1 MAPSEGGGQ
10 STIRHC
16 SSLAI
21 APDFYPQNILM
32 ARHMRSTL
40 FGLVVAQLFALQ
52 VTVHAQSLIDSGQ
65 ELPGLWAGRATWADY
80 DGDGDLDLSLIGE
93 TIDDDGQPLRIARIY
108 GNDAGGIFSEYR
120 TADQQLAGV
129 YFGDLAWADY
139 DGDGD
144 LDLAIA
150 GWNAENRESLQLY
163 TNEEGTFD
171 PSERF
176 LALDRRQ
183 IDASGLS
190 ALKGVR
196 YAALAWA
203 DYDND
208 GDLDLIVSG
217 MEENGTSLTLLYRN
231 EEGVLQIDET
241 NSESLVNLHNGDLA
255 WADYDNDG
263 DIDLAVSGE
272 NVTTTGGLK
281 AVTEFY
287 QNEAA
292 GVLSLDNTL
301 EVADKVKGGALA
313 WGDYDGDGNLDLAVN
328 GQVTDWEAYWNTSFL
343 LYRNRP
349 TGVLTQDEI
358 FRLSTTRRI
367 TGDLTWAD
375 YDNDG
380 DPDLATSGRTLLSS
394 YQAFVF
400 KNEAGQLSGVS
411 AETQLEGLAGG
422 STAWG
427 DYDGD
432 GRTDL
437 LISGV
442 NADGERRTLL
452 YNNQG
457 TLSAN
462 RLPTPPSSLNQA
474 KVTSGRVIFSWA
486 PGADTESSSLTYNL
500 RVGTD
505 PGSGD
510 IFSGTIPPGPG
521 NAGFKTNKALEVTLA
536 PDVYYWSVQTVD
548 GAFARSTWSQ
558 EDVLNIQ
565 QFVSSDQNIRALKEA
580 AMAWGDY
587 DDDGDLDLVVL
598 GQNRSGEAQSLLYEN
613 VGGILTAN
621 TNASLEPLRNGA
633 ADWGD
638 YDNDGDLDL
647 LLTGEDTFENRRT
660 LLYAAVPTGTGYSLE
675 LVGQFPDLSKSGAAW
690 GDYDNDGDLDL
701 ALMGQSDDVIEG
713 VQQSYTRIFVN
724 DGSKSF
730 TRSDQELIG
739 LNNGDLAWSDYDNDG
754 DIDLAVTGQSITSSR
769 ELRVYRNDDGIL
781 IDADLGLTGLE
792 SSDLAWGD
800 FDGDGDADL
809 VAGGIE
815 GDGSLSTTIY
825 VNDGAGGLAPLVD
838 ANIPGILGGDLAWA
852 DYDNDQDQ
860 DLIVIGND
868 GQKTILQI
876 YENKDEGFVFDN
888 ILILWDQ
895 GLDFSAVSVADIEGD
910 GDLDLISSGSTG
922 GTDPLTFTR
931 VNDNLEAQFNP
942 NRPPESPS
950 IGTAVDTGD
959 SVQFSWQQAED
970 EFDITPASLTYNL
983 RVGRSPGSG
992 DVLSGTI
999 PLGPGNAGHNLSH
1012 RLEGLSSDTYYWS
1025 VQSIDDGFAPSP
1037 WSAASSFVIDTVQPQ
1052 VTAFNL
1058 SGQELGIGQTVNLAL
1073 TFLDQHSG
1081 VDATVEPQVTATIGD
1096 QTYPF
1101 ESLQF
1106 TGSTWSGALTISANM
1121 PSGAASVSV
1130 SGAIDGK
1137 GNPLVPFAEENA
1149 FTIDTDLPIVSS
1161 SLPADGTTDVSVEL
1175 DEVTITFS
1183 EPLDP
1188 ATVTADNFKIELG
1201 SQILEQI
1208 PEPTYDAETS
1218 TVRFFPIAGVLVS
1231 GSQYKIEISA
1241 AIQDLAGNRPDN
1253 ARALAFDTRVPQLLD
1268 LFPADGDSLVP
1279 SGQTPLVATFNAP
1292 LFAAALD
1299 DAQAV
1304 QLLRENQA
1312 EPLRDQPRF
1321 SEATGELTFEPAA
1334 GLRPGSRYEVIL
1346 AGNLAG
1352 PLRVQAGGDFHWSF
1366 RTVTPELLSK
1376 TPEGTGV
1383 DASTAR
1389 IEATFSADIDADL
1402 LSAETI
1408 HVAREGET
1416 EIIADG
1422 SLRFDAETGI
1432 LSFELER
1439 GLKPGSRYE
1448 VVLDGNL
1455 AGPLQAVGA
1464 GDFTWQFQT
1473 VVPQLLS
1480 KNPEGEIEAASERIE
1495 ATFSA
1500 DIDAGLL
1507 DATTVR
1513 VSREGESEIIA
1524 DGSLRFDAETSILS
1538 FELERGLKPGSRYE
1552 IVIDGSLAGPLQAVG
1567 AGDFTWQFQT
1577 VVPQLLSKSPEGEI
1591 EAASERIEATFSADI
1606 DADLLSAETVR
1617 ISREGET
1624 EIIADGSLR
1633 FDAETSILSFEL
1645 ERGLKPGS
1653 RYEVILNGSLSGP
1666 LQVVGDGDFTWQFQT
1681 IVPQL
1686 LNKSPE
1692 GTIDIAEER
1701 IQATFSADIDAGLLD
1716 ATTVRITREGE
1727 SETIADGSLRFDAGT
1742 GILSF
1747 ELERGLKP
1755 GSRYEIVINGSL
1767 AGPLQVVGAGDFTWQ
1782 FQTVV
1787 PQLLSKSPEGEVE
1800 TAPERIEATFSAD
1813 IDADLLNAETVRV
1826 AREGETETIADG
1838 SLRFDA
1844 ETGILGFEL
1853 ERGLKPGSRYEIVID
1868 GSLAGPLQVVGAGD
1882 FTWQFQMPVPQL
1894 ASTSPQK
1901 GVADLST
1908 ADATLTATFD
1918 NPLDADLL
1926 VANNISLLK
1935 SGAEVAISDLDYNP
1949 DTKTARFSVAEGLR
1963 AGTGYQV
1970 RIARAVGGPLRQ
1982 GAYSWSFQTA
1992 VPQVTTV
1999 LPAAD
2004 AANVEIALD
2013 QVVVSFSAPLDA
2025 DQVTTANFLL
2035 LREGQAVELRTDDPL
2050 PLGDGRYA
2058 LAPAADWQVGS
2069 RYSVQISPTVSGPL
2083 GTGQPLGWSF
2093 STGVPD
2099 TVAVSPAAGDSAVSS
2114 LTGTITATFD
2124 NPIDAT
2130 TLDIAGNVQL
2140 LQEGRPLD
2148 IEETRY
2154 DADSRTVAIVPLG
2167 GLRAGTGYQ
2176 ARIGAA
2182 VGGPL
2187 RQEQGDF
2194 LWDFSTRVP
2203 SPVSVDPTDDSS
2215 THSGARRLQVT
2226 FSGPLDRD
2234 LITPQNFRLSRS
2246 GIVVDLDQREFD
2258 YDAETYTVSFPSV
2271 DLQPGSEYQ
2280 ASVSSRVSGPLGG
2293 DLPDLEWTFR
2303 TQVPQVVST
2312 WPDDGADGV
2321 STSIPTLQVVFSEPV
2336 ASQDASAFQL
2346 LARSLGDTSG
2356 APELVAIT
2364 SPTTRDSGDVV
2375 VLNFAPEAGLQP
2387 FTEYE
2392 IAVARQVLGELAT
2405 SGFGW
2410 TFRTAGLLE
2419 DAVSGGTVTNAS
2431 GSVELYFPPNA
2442 LASGAR
2448 EVLIRRLPVAEIL
2461 DKFAV
2466 QQTGLTRI
2474 SSAYEIS
2481 AAGQLRKPVTLT
2493 LDYTETELGNSDP
2506 STLGVF
2512 RHQSGQ
2518 WQRVGGSGLAGER
2531 AVRTAVEELGVFA
2544 LFEDLATPVGDLAI
2558 RALDC
2563 QPRAFAPTAGDK
2575 SETDISF
2582 ELTRATDIT
2591 VRVYNAS
2598 GRLERVIARDEPMA
2612 PGRISLSWDGRDEDR
2627 EMVASGLYIVVVNA
2641 GDNRREKV
2649 VSVVR

>member
-1 MAPSEGGGQ
+1 
-10 STIRHC
+10 
-16 SSLAI
+16 
-21 APDFYPQNILM
+21 M

-52 VTVHAQSLIDSGQ
+52 VTARAQSLIDSGQ
-65 ELPGLWAGRATWADY
+65 ELPGLWAGRAAWVDY

-93 TIDDDGQPLRIARIY
+93 TVDDDGQPLRIARIY

-129 YFGDLAWADY
+129 YFGDLSWADY

-163 TNEEGTFD
+163 TNEEGTLD

-176 LALDRRQ
+176 LDLDRRQ
-183 IDASGLS
+183 IDTSGLS

-231 EEGVLQIDET
+231 EEGVLQIDDT

-255 WADYDNDG
+255 WADYDGDG

-272 NVTTTGGLK
+272 NVTTTGGLG

-287 QNEAA
+287 LNDPP
-292 GVLSLDNTL
+292 GNLTLDNTL
-301 EVADKVKGGALA
+301 SLSAKVKGGGLA
-313 WGDYDGDGNLDLAVN
+313 WEDYDGDGNLDLAVN
-328 GQVTDWEAYWNTSFL
+328 GRVTDWMASWNSSFL

-349 TGVLTQDEI
+349 IGVLTQDET

-367 TGDLTWAD
+367 TGDLAWID

-380 DPDLATSGRTLLSS
+380 DPDLAASGRTILSS

-442 NADGERRTLL
+442 DADGEHRTLL

-462 RLPTPPSSLNQA
+462 RPPTPPASLNPV

-486 PGADTESSSLTYNL
+486 PGADTESGSLTYNL
-500 RVGTD
+500 RVGTES
-505 PGSGD
+505 GSGD
-510 IFSGTIPPGPG
+510 VFSGTIPPGPG
-521 NAGFKTNKALEVTLA
+521 NAGFKTNKSLEVALP
-536 PDVYYWSVQTVD
+536 PDRYHWSVQTVD
-548 GAFARSTWSQ
+548 GSFARSAWSQ

-565 QFVSSDQNIRALKEA
+565 QFVSSEQRLRAFKEA
-580 AMAWGDY
+580 AMSWGDY

-598 GQNRSGEAQSLLYEN
+598 GQNRSGEAQSLLYDN
-613 VGGILTAN
+613 VGGLLTPAVDV
-621 TNASLEPLRNGA
+621 ALSPLRNGGA
-633 ADWGD
+633 AWGD

-647 LLTGEDTFENRRT
+647 LLTGEDIFENRRT
-660 LLYAAVPTGTGYSLE
+660 LLYAAVPAATGYSLE
-675 LVGQFPDLSKSGAAW
+675 LIGQFPDLSKSGAAW

-701 ALMGQSDDVIEG
+701 ALTGQSDDVLDG
-713 VQQSYTRIFVN
+713 AQQSYTWIFVN
-724 DGSKSF
+724 DGLGSF
-730 TRSDQELIG
+730 TRGDQDLIG
-739 LNNGDLAWSDYDNDG
+739 LNNGDLAWADFDNDG
-754 DIDLAVTGQSITSSR
+754 DLDLAVTGSSATGSR
-769 ELRVYRNDDGIL
+769 ELRVYRNDAGSL
-781 IDADLGLTGLE
+781 IDAELGLAGLE

-809 VAGGIE
+809 VAGGI
-815 GDGSLSTTIY
+815 GDGGVRTTLY
-825 VNDGAGGLAPLVD
+825 VNDGNGNLEPLAGLDL
-838 ANIPGILGGDLAWA
+838 PGIRGGDLAWG
-852 DYDNDQDQ
+852 DYDNDQDL
-860 DLIVIGND
+860 DLIIAGND
-868 GQKTILQI
+868 GQNPFMRI
-876 YENKDEGFVFDN
+876 YEYRDGGLVLDN
-888 ILILWDQ
+888 IPILQ
-895 GLDFSAVSVADIEGD
+895 GLDFSAVSFADIEGD
-910 GDLDLISSGSTG
+910 GDLDLISTG
-922 GTDPLTFTR
+922 RDASLLTQAV
-931 VNDNLEAQFNP
+931 VNDNLESQFNP
-942 NRPPESPS
+942 NRPPEKPS
-950 IGTAVDTGD
+950 IDSAVDAGD
-959 SVQFSWQQAED
+959 SVQLSWQQAED
-970 EFDITPASLTYNL
+970 EFDATPASLTYNL
-983 RVGRSPGSG
+983 RVGTLPGNG
-992 DVLSGTI
+992 DVLSGNI

-1012 RLEGLSSDTYYWS
+1012 RLGGLASDTYYWS
-1025 VQSIDDGFAPSP
+1025 VQSVDDGFARSP
-1037 WSAASSFVIDTVQPQ
+1037 WSVASSFIIDTVQPQ

-1081 VDATVEPQVTATIGD
+1081 VNATVEPQVTATIDD

-1106 TGSTWSGALTISANM
+1106 TGSTWSGALTISADM
-1121 PSGAASVSV
+1121 PSGTAAVSV

-1137 GNPLVPFAEENA
+1137 GNLLVPFVEENA
-1149 FTIDTDLPIVSS
+1149 FTADTDLPTVSS
-1161 SLPADGTTDVSVEL
+1161 SSPAAGATDISVDL

-1188 ATVTADNFKIELG
+1188 ATVTADNFEIELG

-1208 PEPTYDAETS
+1208 PEPTYDAATN
-1218 TVRFFPIAGVLVS
+1218 TVRFFPLTGVMVS

-1253 ARALAFDTRVPQLLD
+1253 AVALSFDTRIPQLLD
-1268 LFPADGDSLVP
+1268 LFPVDGDSLVP
-1279 SGQTPLVATFNAP
+1279 SGQTPLVATFDAP

-1312 EPLRDQPRF
+1312 ERLRDQPRF
-1321 SEATGELTFEPAA
+1321 SAATGELIFEPAA

-1352 PLRVQAGGDFHWSF
+1352 PLRVQEGGDFHWSF
-1366 RTVTPELLSK
+1366 RTVTPELLSMS
-1376 TPEGTGV
+1376 PEGTAA
-1383 DASTAR
+1383 DAGTAQV
-1389 IEATFSADIDADL
+1389 EATFSAPIDVDL
-1402 LSAETI
+1402 LSTETVRI
-1408 HVAREGET
+1408 SREGEPET
-1416 EIIADG
+1416 IADG
-1422 SLRFDAETGI
+1422 SLDFDAETGI
-1432 LSFELER
+1432 LGFELER

-1448 VVLDGNL
+1448 VV
-1455 AGPLQAVGA
+1455 
-1464 GDFTWQFQT
+1464 
-1473 VVPQLLS
+1473 
-1480 KNPEGEIEAASERIE
+1480 
-1495 ATFSA
+1495 
-1500 DIDAGLL
+1500 ID
-1507 DATTVR
+1507 
-1513 VSREGESEIIA
+1513 
-1524 DGSLRFDAETSILS
+1524 
-1538 FELERGLKPGSRYE
+1538 
-1552 IVIDGSLAGPLQAVG
+1552 
-1567 AGDFTWQFQT
+1567 
-1577 VVPQLLSKSPEGEI
+1577 
-1591 EAASERIEATFSADI
+1591 
-1606 DADLLSAETVR
+1606 
-1617 ISREGET
+1617 
-1624 EIIADGSLR
+1624 
-1633 FDAETSILSFEL
+1633 
-1645 ERGLKPGS
+1645 
-1653 RYEVILNGSLSGP
+1653 
-1666 LQVVGDGDFTWQFQT
+1666 
-1681 IVPQL
+1681 
-1686 LNKSPE
+1686 
-1692 GTIDIAEER
+1692 
-1701 IQATFSADIDAGLLD
+1701 
-1716 ATTVRITREGE
+1716 
-1727 SETIADGSLRFDAGT
+1727 
-1742 GILSF
+1742 
-1747 ELERGLKP
+1747 
-1755 GSRYEIVINGSL
+1755 GSL

-1787 PQLLSKSPEGEVE
+1787 PQLLGKSPEGEVALGQERIEATFSAPIDADLLNDE
-1800 TAPERIEATFSAD
+1800 TVRAVRILREGKPQPLNAGTLDFDEETNVLSFELEEGLKPGSRYEVILDARLAGPLRIREGGGFIWQFQTVTPELLSKSPEGVAVDAGTARIEATFSAPIDADLLSAETVRVAREGETETIADGSLRFDAETDILSFELERGLKPGSRYEVVIDGSLAGPLQVVGAGDFTWQFQTIIPQLLSNSPEGEVDVAPERIEATFSAD
-1813 IDADLLNAETVRV
+1813 IDIDLLNAETVRI
-1826 AREGETETIADG
+1826 ARESETEIIADG

-1853 ERGLKPGSRYEIVID
+1853 ERGLKPGSRYEVAID

-1882 FTWQFQMPVPQL
+1882 FTWQFQMPVPHL
-1894 ASTSPQK
+1894 ASTSPERDA
-1901 GVADLST
+1901 ADLGT
-1908 ADATLTATFD
+1908 ASAALTATFD
-1918 NPLDADLL
+1918 NPIDADLL
-1926 VANNISLLK
+1926 VADNVSVLK

-1963 AGTGYQV
+1963 AGTSYQV
-1970 RIARAVGGPLRQ
+1970 RIARTVGGPLRQ
-1982 GAYSWSFQTA
+1982 EAYSWSFQTA

-1999 LPAAD
+1999 LPDAD
-2004 AANVEIALD
+2004 AANVEITLD
-2013 QVVVSFSAPLDA
+2013 QAVVSFSVPLDA
-2025 DQVTTANFLL
+2025 NQVTAANFLL
-2035 LREGQAVELRTDDPL
+2035 LREGQAVELRADDPL
-2050 PLGDGRYA
+2050 PLSDGRYA

-2083 GTGQPLGWSF
+2083 GTGQQLGWSF

-2099 TVAVSPAAGDSAVSS
+2099 TVTVSPATGDSAVSS
-2114 LTGTITATFD
+2114 LTGTIIATFD
-2124 NPIDAT
+2124 NPIDAA
-2130 TLDIAGNVQL
+2130 TLDVAGNIQL
-2140 LQEGRPLD
+2140 FQEGRTLE

-2154 DADSRTVAIVPLG
+2154 DADSRTVTIVPQG
-2167 GLRAGTGYQ
+2167 GLRAGTRYQ
-2176 ARIGAA
+2176 ARIAAA

-2194 LWDFSTRVP
+2194 LWDFSTRIP
-2203 SPVSVDPTDDSS
+2203 SPGSVDPADGDS
-2215 THSGARRLQVT
+2215 TGSGVRRLQVT
-2226 FSGPLDRD
+2226 FTGPLDSD
-2234 LITPQNFRLSRS
+2234 LITLQNFRLSRS
-2246 GIVVDLDQREFD
+2246 GVPLDLDLREFD

-2280 ASVSSRVSGPLGG
+2280 AAVSSRVSGPLGG
-2293 DLPDLEWTFR
+2293 DRPDLEWTFRTHVPVPVAVDPADGGSIRSGARRLQVTFSGDLDSDLITLQNFRLSRSGVSVELDQREFVYDGDTYTVSFPSVDLQPGSEYQAAVSSRVSGPLGGDRPDLEWTFR

-2321 STSIPTLQVVFSEPV
+2321 STSAPTLQVVFSEPV
-2336 ASQDASAFQL
+2336 ASQNASAFQL

-2375 VLNFAPEAGLQP
+2375 VLNFAAETGLQP

-2392 IAVARQVLGELAT
+2392 VTVAREVLGDLAT

-2410 TFRTAGLLE
+2410 TFRTAGLLA

-2431 GSVELYFPPNA
+2431 SSVELYFPPNA

-2448 EVLIRRLPVAEIL
+2448 EVLIRRLPESEIPG
-2461 DKFAV
+2461 KFAV
-2466 QQTGLTRI
+2466 QQTGLTRV
-2474 SSAYEIS
+2474 SSAYQIS
-2481 AAGQLRKPVTLT
+2481 AAGELRKPVTLT
-2493 LDYTETELGNSDP
+2493 LSYTETELGNSDP

-2512 RHQSGQ
+2512 RHQGDQ
-2518 WQRVGGSGLAGER
+2518 WQRVGGSGLAGDF

-2544 LFEDLATPVGDLAI
+2544 LFEDLATPVGGLAI

-2563 QPRAFAPTAGDK
+2563 QPRAFAPTGGDK

-2582 ELTRATDIT
+2582 ELTGAADIT

-2598 GRLERVIARDEPMA
+2598 GRLERIIARDEPMA
-2612 PGRISLSWDGRDEDR
+2612 PGRISLSWDGLDEDR

>member
-1 MAPSEGGGQ
+1 MAPPEEAVNRQ
-10 STIRHC
+10 FAIV
-16 SSLAI
+16 SLAI
-21 APDFYPQNILM
+21 ASDFYPQNILM

-40 FGLVVAQLFALQ
+40 FGLVVAQLFVLQ
-52 VTVHAQSLIDSGQ
+52 VTARAQSLIDSGQ
-65 ELPGLWAGRATWADY
+65 ELPGLWAGRAIWVDY

-93 TIDDDGQPLRIARIY
+93 TVDDDGQPLRIARIY
-108 GNDAGGIFSEYR
+108 GNDAGGIFSEYQ

-163 TNEEGTFD
+163 TNEEGTLD
-171 PSERF
+171 PSGRF
-176 LALDRRQ
+176 LDLDRRQ

-196 YAALAWA
+196 YAALSWA
-203 DYDND
+203 DCDND

-231 EEGVLQIDET
+231 EEGVLQIDDA
-241 NSESLVNLHNGDLA
+241 NSETLVNLHNGDLA

-263 DIDLAVSGE
+263 DLDLAVSGE
-272 NVTTTGGLK
+272 NVTTTGGLG

-287 QNEAA
+287 LNDPP
-292 GVLSLDNTL
+292 GTLTLDNTL
-301 EVADKVKGGALA
+301 SVSARVKGGGLA
-313 WGDYDGDGNLDLAVN
+313 WEDYDGDGNLDLAVN
-328 GQVTDWEAYWNTSFL
+328 GRVTDWMASWNSSFL

-349 TGVLTQDEI
+349 TGVLTQDET

-367 TGDLTWAD
+367 TGDLAWAD

-380 DPDLATSGRTLLSS
+380 DPDLAASGRTVLSS

-411 AETQLEGLAGG
+411 TETQLEGLAGG

-442 NADGERRTLL
+442 DADGERRTLL

-462 RLPTPPSSLNQA
+462 RLPTPPSSLNPA
-474 KVTSGRVIFSWA
+474 RVTSGRVIFSWA
-486 PGADTESSSLTYNL
+486 PGADTESNSLTYNL

-510 IFSGTIPPGPG
+510 VFSGTIPPGPG
-521 NAGFKTNKALEVTLA
+521 NAGFKTNKSLEVALP

-548 GAFARSTWSQ
+548 GAFARSAWSQ

-565 QFVSSDQNIRALKEA
+565 QFVSSEQRLRAFKEA

-587 DDDGDLDLVVL
+587 DGDGDLDLVVL

-613 VGGILTAN
+613 VGGLLTPA
-621 TNASLEPLRNGA
+621 ADVALSPLRNGGA
-633 ADWGD
+633 AWGD

-660 LLYAAVPTGTGYSLE
+660 LLYAAAPAGSGYSLE

-701 ALMGQSDDVIEG
+701 ALTGQSDDVLDG
-713 VQQSYTRIFVN
+713 VQQSYTWIFVN
-724 DGSKSF
+724 DGLGSF
-730 TRSDQELIG
+730 TRGDQDLIG
-739 LNNGDLAWSDYDNDG
+739 LNNGDLAWADYDNDQ
-754 DIDLAVTGQSITSSR
+754 DLDLAVTGSSVTGSR
-769 ELRVYRNDDGIL
+769 ELRVYRNDDGSL
-781 IDADLGLTGLE
+781 VDAELDLAGLE
-792 SSDLAWGD
+792 SSDLAWAD

-809 VAGGIE
+809 VAGGI
-815 GDGSLSTTIY
+815 GDDGVRTTLY
-825 VNDGAGGLAPLVD
+825 VNDGSGNLEPLAGLDL
-838 ANIPGILGGDLAWA
+838 PGIRGGDLAWG
-852 DYDNDQDQ
+852 DYDNDQDL
-860 DLIVIGND
+860 DLIIAGND
-868 GQKTILQI
+868 GQNPFMRM
-876 YENKDEGFVFDN
+876 YEYRDDTLVLDN
-888 ILILWDQ
+888 IPILQ
-895 GLDFSAVSVADIEGD
+895 GLDFSAVSFADIEGD
-910 GDLDLISSGSTG
+910 GDLDLISTG
-922 GTDPLTFTR
+922 RDANLLTQAV
-931 VNDNLEAQFNP
+931 VNDNLESQFNP

-950 IGTAVDTGD
+950 IGTAVDAGD
-959 SVQFSWQQAED
+959 TVQLSWQRAED
-970 EFDITPASLTYNL
+970 EFDFTPASLTYNL
-983 RVGRSPGSG
+983 RVGTLPGSG
-992 DVLSGTI
+992 DVLSGNV
-999 PLGPGNAGHNLSH
+999 PLGSGNAGHNLSH
-1012 RLEGLSSDTYYWS
+1012 HLGGLSSGTYYWS
-1025 VQSIDDGFAPSP
+1025 VQSIDDGFARSP
-1037 WSAASSFVIDTVQPQ
+1037 WSAASSFIIDTVQPQ

-1058 SGQELGIGQTVNLAL
+1058 SGTELGIGQTVNLAL
-1073 TFLDQHSG
+1073 TLFDEHSG
-1081 VDATVEPQVTATIGD
+1081 VAAAVEPKVTATLGD

-1106 TGSTWSGALTISANM
+1106 TGSTWSGALTISAEM

-1137 GNPLVPFAEENA
+1137 GNLLIPFAAEDA
-1149 FTIDTDLPIVSS
+1149 FTIDTDLPTVSS
-1161 SLPADGTTDVSVEL
+1161 SSPAAGATDVSVDLE
-1175 DEVTITFS
+1175 EITITFS

-1188 ATVTADNFKIELG
+1188 ASVNGDNFEIELD

-1208 PEPTYDAETS
+1208 PEPTYDDATN
-1218 TVRFFPIAGVLVS
+1218 TVRFFPLTGVMVS
-1231 GSQYKIEISA
+1231 GSQYKIGISA
-1241 AIQDLAGNRPDN
+1241 AIQDLYGNRPDN
-1253 ARALAFDTRVPQLLD
+1253 ARALAFDTRIPQLLD
-1268 LFPADGDSLVP
+1268 LFPVDGDSLVP
-1279 SGQTPLVATFNAP
+1279 SGQTPLVATFDAP
-1292 LFAAALD
+1292 LFASALD

-1304 QLLRENQA
+1304 QLLRGNQS

-1321 SEATGELTFEPAA
+1321 SAETGELTFEPAA

-1352 PLRVQAGGDFHWSF
+1352 PLRVQEGGDFRWSF
-1366 RTVTPELLSK
+1366 RTVTPQLLSK
-1376 TPEGTGV
+1376 SPEGTAA
-1383 DASTAR
+1383 DAGTAQ
-1389 IEATFSADIDADL
+1389 IEATFSSSIDVDL
-1402 LSAETI
+1402 LSAET
-1408 HVAREGET
+1408 VRVTREGET
-1416 EIIADG
+1416 ETIAEG
-1422 SLRFDAETGI
+1422 SLRFEPETNI
-1432 LSFELER
+1432 LSFALES

-1448 VVLDGNL
+1448 IVLDGNL
-1455 AGPLQAVGA
+1455 AGPLRAVGD

-1480 KNPEGEIEAASERIE
+1480 KSPEGEVEAASERIE

-1513 VSREGESEIIA
+1513 ITREGEAETIA
-1524 DGSLRFDAETSILS
+1524 DGSLDFEPETGILS
-1538 FELERGLKPGSRYE
+1538 FELES
-1552 IVIDGSLAGPLQAVG
+1552 
-1567 AGDFTWQFQT
+1567 
-1577 VVPQLLSKSPEGEI
+1577 
-1591 EAASERIEATFSADI
+1591 
-1606 DADLLSAETVR
+1606 
-1617 ISREGET
+1617 
-1624 EIIADGSLR
+1624 
-1633 FDAETSILSFEL
+1633 
-1645 ERGLKPGS
+1645 GLKPGS
-1653 RYEVILNGSLSGP
+1653 RYEV
-1666 LQVVGDGDFTWQFQT
+1666 T
-1681 IVPQL
+1681 
-1686 LNKSPE
+1686 
-1692 GTIDIAEER
+1692 
-1701 IQATFSADIDAGLLD
+1701 LD
-1716 ATTVRITREGE
+1716 
-1727 SETIADGSLRFDAGT
+1727 
-1742 GILSF
+1742 
-1747 ELERGLKP
+1747 
-1755 GSRYEIVINGSL
+1755 GSL
-1767 AGPLQVVGAGDFTWQ
+1767 AGPLRAVGDGDFTWQ

-1800 TAPERIEATFSAD
+1800 AASERIEATFSAD
-1813 IDADLLNAETVRV
+1813 IDAGLLDATTVRI
-1826 AREGETETIADG
+1826 AREGESETIADG
-1838 SLRFDA
+1838 SLDFEP
-1844 ETGILGFEL
+1844 ETGILSFEL
-1853 ERGLKPGSRYEIVID
+1853 ERGLKPGSRYEVTLDGSLAGPLQVVGDGDFTWQFQTVVPQLLSKSPEGEVEAASERIEATFSADID
-1868 GSLAGPLQVVGAGD
+1868 AGLLDATTVRIAREGESETIADGSLDFEPETGLLSFELERGLKPGSRYEVTLNGSLAGPLQVVGAGD

-1894 ASTSPQK
+1894 AATSPEQ
-1901 GVADLST
+1901 GTADLGT

-1918 NPLDADLL
+1918 NPIDADLL
-1926 VANNISLLK
+1926 VAANVNVLK
-1935 SGAEVAISDLDYNP
+1935 SGDVVDISDLDYNP
-1949 DTKTARFSVAEGLR
+1949 ETKTARFSVAEGLR
-1963 AGTGYQV
+1963 AGTSYQI

-1992 VPQVTTV
+1992 VPQVTAF
-1999 LPAAD
+1999 LPDAD
-2004 AANVEIALD
+2004 DANVEIALA
-2013 QVVVSFSAPLDA
+2013 QAVVSFSAPLDA
-2025 DQVTTANFLL
+2025 DQVTTDNFLL
-2035 LREGQAVELRTDDPL
+2035 LREGQTVELRADDPL

-2083 GTGQPLGWSF
+2083 GTGQQLGWSF

-2114 LTGTITATFD
+2114 LTATVTAAFD
-2124 NPIDAT
+2124 NPIDAS
-2130 TLDIAGNVQL
+2130 TLDVAGNVQL
-2140 LQEGRPLD
+2140 LQEGRTLEIAD
-2148 IEETRY
+2148 TRY
-2154 DADSRTVAIVPLG
+2154 DADSRTVTIVPLG

-2194 LWDFSTRVP
+2194 LWDFSTRIP
-2203 SPVSVDPTDDSS
+2203 SPVSVDPADGSS
-2215 THSGARRLQVT
+2215 TRSGARRLQVT
-2226 FSGPLDRD
+2226 FSGPLDDD

-2246 GIVVDLDQREFD
+2246 GVSVDLDRNEFD
-2258 YDAETYTVSFPSV
+2258 YVPETYTVSFPSV

-2280 ASVSSRVSGPLGG
+2280 AAVSSRVSGPLGG
-2293 DLPDLEWTFR
+2293 DLADLEWTFR

-2312 WPDDGADGV
+2312 WPADGADGV
-2321 STSIPTLQVVFSEPV
+2321 STSISALQVIFSEPV
-2336 ASQDASAFQL
+2336 ASQDVAAFQL
-2346 LARSLGDTSG
+2346 LARSLADTT
-2356 APELVAIT
+2356 AVRELVSIA
-2364 SPTTRDSGDVV
+2364 SPSTRDSGDVV
-2375 VLNFAPEAGLQP
+2375 ILSFAPESGRLQP
-2387 FTEYE
+2387 FTEYQVL
-2392 IAVARQVLGELAT
+2392 VAREVLGDLAT
-2405 SGFGW
+2405 AGFGW

-2448 EVLIRRLPVAEIL
+2448 EVLIRRLPESEAPGKL
-2461 DKFAV
+2461 AV
-2466 QQTGLTRI
+2466 QQTGLTRV

-2493 LDYTETELGNSDP
+2493 LSYSETDLGNSDP

-2518 WQRVGGSGLAGER
+2518 WQRVGGSGLSGQR

-2544 LFEDLATPVGDLAI
+2544 LFEDLATPVGGLAI

-2582 ELTRATDIT
+2582 ELTGAADIT

>member
-1 MAPSEGGGQ
+1 
-10 STIRHC
+10 
-16 SSLAI
+16 
-21 APDFYPQNILM
+21 M
-32 ARHMRSTL
+32 ARHIRSTL
-40 FGLVVAQLFALQ
+40 FGLVVAQLFVLQ
-52 VTVHAQSLIDSGQ
+52 VTARAQSLIDSGQ
-65 ELPGLWAGRATWADY
+65 ELPGLWAGRAAWVDY

-93 TIDDDGQPLRIARIY
+93 TVDDDGQPLRIARIY
-108 GNDAGGIFSEYR
+108 GNDAGGIFSEYQ

-129 YFGDLAWADY
+129 YFGDLSWADY

-163 TNEEGTFD
+163 TNEEGTLD

-176 LALDRRQ
+176 LDLDRRQ

-208 GDLDLIVSG
+208 GDLDLVVSG

-231 EEGVLQIDET
+231 EEGVLQIDDT

-263 DIDLAVSGE
+263 DLDLAVSGE
-272 NVTTTGGLK
+272 NVTTTGGLG

-287 QNEAA
+287 LNDPP
-292 GVLSLDNTL
+292 GTLTLDNTL
-301 EVADKVKGGALA
+301 SVSAKVKGGGLA
-313 WGDYDGDGNLDLAVN
+313 WEDYDGDGNLDLAVN
-328 GQVTDWEAYWNTSFL
+328 GRVTDWMASWNTSFL

-349 TGVLTQDEI
+349 TGVLTQDET

-367 TGDLTWAD
+367 TGDLAWAD

-380 DPDLATSGRTLLSS
+380 DPDLAASGRTVLSS

-411 AETQLEGLAGG
+411 TETQLEGLAGG

-442 NADGERRTLL
+442 DADGERRTLL

-486 PGADTESSSLTYNL
+486 PGADTESNSLTYNL
-500 RVGTD
+500 RVGTE

-510 IFSGTIPPGPG
+510 VFSGTIPPGPG
-521 NAGFKTNKALEVTLA
+521 NAGFKTNKSLEVALP

-565 QFVSSDQNIRALKEA
+565 QFVSSEQRLRAFKEA

-587 DDDGDLDLVVL
+587 DSDGDLDLVVL
-598 GQNRSGEAQSLLYEN
+598 GQNRSGEAQSLLYDN
-613 VGGILTAN
+613 DGGILTQA
-621 TNASLEPLRNGA
+621 ADIALSPLRNGGA
-633 ADWGD
+633 AWGD

-660 LLYAAVPTGTGYSLE
+660 LLYAAVPSGSGYSLE

-701 ALMGQSDDVIEG
+701 ALIGQSDDVLDG
-713 VQQSYTRIFVN
+713 VQQSYTWIFVN
-724 DGSKSF
+724 DGLGSF
-730 TRSDQELIG
+730 TRGDQDLIG
-739 LNNGDLAWSDYDNDG
+739 LNNGDLAWADFDNDQ
-754 DIDLAVTGQSITSSR
+754 DLDLAVTGSSATGSR
-769 ELRVYRNDDGIL
+769 ELRVYRNDDGSL
-781 IDADLGLTGLE
+781 VDAELGLAGLE
-792 SSDLAWGD
+792 SSDLAWAD
-800 FDGDGDADL
+800 FDGDGDPDL
-809 VAGGIE
+809 VAGGI
-815 GDGSLSTTIY
+815 GDGGVRTTLY
-825 VNDGAGGLAPLVD
+825 VNDGSGGLEPLAGLD
-838 ANIPGILGGDLAWA
+838 LPGIRGGDLAWG
-852 DYDNDQDQ
+852 DYDNDQDL
-860 DLIVIGND
+860 DLIIVGND
-868 GQKTILQI
+868 GQNPFVSI
-876 YENKDEGFVFDN
+876 YEYKDDTLVPDN
-888 ILILWDQ
+888 IPILQ
-895 GLDFSAVSVADIEGD
+895 GLDFSAVSFADIEGD
-910 GDLDLISSGSTG
+910 GDLDLISTG
-922 GTDPLTFTR
+922 RDISLLTQAV
-931 VNDNLEAQFNP
+931 VNDNLESQFNP

-950 IGTAVDTGD
+950 IGSAVDAGD
-959 SVQFSWQQAED
+959 SVQLSWQQAED
-970 EFDITPASLTYNL
+970 EFDATPASLTYNL
-983 RVGRSPGSG
+983 RVGTLPGSG
-992 DVLSGTI
+992 DVLSGNI

-1012 RLEGLSSDTYYWS
+1012 RLGGLASGTYYWS
-1025 VQSIDDGFAPSP
+1025 AQSIDDGFARSS
-1037 WSAASSFVIDTVQPQ
+1037 WSATNSFIIDTVQPQ

-1073 TFLDQHSG
+1073 TFLDEHSG
-1081 VDATVEPQVTATIGD
+1081 VDVTVEPQVTATIGD

-1106 TGSTWSGALTISANM
+1106 TGATWSGALTIAAEM
-1121 PSGAASVSV
+1121 PSGAATISV

-1137 GNPLVPFAEENA
+1137 GNLLIPFATEDA

-1161 SLPADGTTDVSVEL
+1161 SSPADGATDISVDLE
-1175 DEVTITFS
+1175 EVTITFS
-1183 EPLDP
+1183 ESLDP
-1188 ATVTADNFKIELG
+1188 KTVTANNFEIELG

-1208 PEPTYDAETS
+1208 PEPTYVTETN

-1241 AIQDLAGNRPDN
+1241 AIQDLTGNRPDN
-1253 ARALAFDTRVPQLLD
+1253 AVALSFDTRTPQLLE
-1268 LFPADGDSLVP
+1268 LFPVDGDSLVP
-1279 SGQTPLVATFNAP
+1279 SGQTPLVATFDAP
-1292 LFAAALD
+1292 LLATALD

-1312 EPLRDQPRF
+1312 ELLRDQPRF

-1352 PLRVQAGGDFHWSF
+1352 PLRVQEGGDFRWSF
-1366 RTVTPELLSK
+1366 QTITPELLSK
-1376 TPEGTGV
+1376 SPQGTTA
-1383 DASTAR
+1383 DAGTAQ
-1389 IEATFSADIDADL
+1389 IEATFSAPIDVDL
-1402 LSAETI
+1402 LSTETVRI
-1408 HVAREGET
+1408 SREGEPET
-1416 EIIADG
+1416 IADG
-1422 SLRFDAETGI
+1422 SLDFDAETGV
-1432 LSFELER
+1432 LSFQLER
-1439 GLKPGSRYE
+1439 GLKPGSRYG
-1448 VVLDGNL
+1448 VVLDGSL
-1455 AGPLQAVGA
+1455 AGPLRAVGA

-1473 VVPQLLS
+1473 VTPELLS
-1480 KNPEGEIEAASERIE
+1480 KSPQGTAVDASTARIQ

-1500 DIDAGLL
+1500 PIDDGLL
-1507 DATTVR
+1507 DATTVH
-1513 VSREGESEIIA
+1513 VAREGEPEPIA
-1524 DGSLRFDAETSILS
+1524 DESLRFEPETGVLS
-1538 FELERGLKPGSRYE
+1538 FQLERGLKPGSRYE
-1552 IVIDGSLAGPLQAVG
+1552 VILDGSLAGPLQAVG

-1577 VVPQLLSKSPEGEI
+1577 VVPELLSKSPEGEVG
-1591 EAASERIEATFSADI
+1591 AASERIEATFSAPI
-1606 DADLLSAETVR
+1606 DD
-1617 ISREGET
+1617 
-1624 EIIADGSLR
+1624 
-1633 FDAETSILSFEL
+1633 
-1645 ERGLKPGS
+1645 
-1653 RYEVILNGSLSGP
+1653 
-1666 LQVVGDGDFTWQFQT
+1666 
-1681 IVPQL
+1681 
-1686 LNKSPE
+1686 
-1692 GTIDIAEER
+1692 
-1701 IQATFSADIDAGLLD
+1701 GLLD
-1716 ATTVRITREGE
+1716 ATTVRIAREGVPE
-1727 SETIADGSLRFDAGT
+1727 IIAEGSLDFDPET
-1742 GILSF
+1742 NILSF
-1747 ELERGLKP
+1747 ALESGLKP
-1755 GSRYEIVINGSL
+1755 GSRYEIVLAGSL
-1767 AGPLQVVGAGDFTWQ
+1767 AGPLQA
-1782 FQTVV
+1782 
-1787 PQLLSKSPEGEVE
+1787 
-1800 TAPERIEATFSAD
+1800 
-1813 IDADLLNAETVRV
+1813 
-1826 AREGETETIADG
+1826 
-1838 SLRFDA
+1838 
-1844 ETGILGFEL
+1844 
-1853 ERGLKPGSRYEIVID
+1853 
-1868 GSLAGPLQVVGAGD
+1868 VGAGD

-1894 ASTSPQK
+1894 AATSPERDA
-1901 GVADLST
+1901 VDLST

-1918 NPLDADLL
+1918 NPIDPDLL
-1926 VANNISLLK
+1926 VADNVSLLK
-1935 SGAEVAISDLDYNP
+1935 SGTEEGISELDYNP
-1949 DTKTARFSVAEGLR
+1949 ETKTARFSVTEGLR
-1963 AGTGYQV
+1963 AGTSYEV
-1970 RIARAVGGPLRQ
+1970 RIARTVGGPLRQ
-1982 GAYSWSFQTA
+1982 EAYSWAFQTA
-1992 VPQVTTV
+1992 VPQVATV
-1999 LPAAD
+1999 LPEAD
-2004 AANVEIALD
+2004 ATNVEIALA
-2013 QVVVSFSAPLDA
+2013 QAVVSFSAPLDA
-2025 DQVTTANFLL
+2025 DQVTTDNFLL
-2035 LREGQAVELRTDDPL
+2035 LREGQAVELRPDDPL

-2083 GTGQPLGWSF
+2083 GTGQQLGWSF
-2093 STGVPD
+2093 STAAPD

-2114 LTGTITATFD
+2114 LTETVIATFD
-2124 NPIDAT
+2124 NPIDEAS
-2130 TLDIAGNVQL
+2130 LDIAGNVQL
-2140 LQEGRPLD
+2140 FQEGRPLE

-2154 DADSRTVAIVPLG
+2154 DADSRTVTIVPLG

-2194 LWDFSTRVP
+2194 LWDFSTRIP
-2203 SPVSVDPTDDSS
+2203 SPISVDPADGSS
-2215 THSGARRLQVT
+2215 TRSGDRRLQVT
-2226 FSGPLDRD
+2226 FSGPIDRD
-2234 LITPQNFRLSRS
+2234 LMTPQNFRLSRS
-2246 GIVVDLDQREFD
+2246 GVTVELDPNEFD
-2258 YDAETYTVSFPSV
+2258 YVAETYTVSYPNV

-2280 ASVSSRVSGPLGG
+2280 AAVSSRVSGPLGG

-2312 WPDDGADGV
+2312 WPADGADGV
-2321 STSIPTLQVVFSEPV
+2321 STSTAALQVVFSEPV
-2336 ASQDASAFQL
+2336 ASQDAAAFQL
-2346 LARSLGDTSG
+2346 LARSLADTT
-2356 APELVAIT
+2356 APPELVTIA
-2364 SPTTRDSGDVV
+2364 SPTARDSGDVF
-2375 VLNFAPEAGLQP
+2375 VLNFAPKSGRLQP
-2387 FTEYE
+2387 FTEYQVS
-2392 IAVARQVLGELAT
+2392 IAREVLGELAT
-2405 SGFGW
+2405 AGFGW

-2419 DAVSGGTVTNAS
+2419 DAVSGGPVTNAS

-2448 EVLIRRLPVAEIL
+2448 EVLIRRLPESEIPG
-2461 DKFAV
+2461 KFAV
-2466 QQTGLTRI
+2466 QQTGLTRV

-2481 AAGQLRKPVTLT
+2481 TSGDLLKPVTLT
-2493 LDYTETELGNSDP
+2493 LHYTEAELDDRDP
-2506 STLGVF
+2506 SKLGIF
-2512 RHQSGQ
+2512 RHQGGQ
-2518 WQRVGGSGLAGER
+2518 WQRIGGSGAGEKN
-2531 AVRTAVEELGVFA
+2531 AVRTAVEQLGVFA

-2582 ELTRATDIT
+2582 QLTGAADIT

-2598 GRLERVIARDEPMA
+2598 GRLERVIARNEPMA